1 MQVKSINFKLTF
13 MASVG
18 IISAIIFGIII
29 NITLSD
35 LKEEYKTLTY
45 RDKVFLMSVEA
56 LDKNFFKERVSIL
69 ESGIMGENNLEEA
82 KKINTIITQNFQ
94 ELSRLTKLYDA
105 NSTERV
111 TFEKYEKSLS
121 RRYKNFY
128 SIALSFPEIM
138 QDMPEE
144 GKYEIEAVNE
154 MYALLKKDIDA
165 LVKEVTTIEK
175 NSTQNVFD
183 QFNSKAF
190 LNNILLV
197 IYVILL
203 LIITILII
211 KKINLS
217 INYFKD
223 WLMKLSEEKDLTLEQ
238 PNGLDEEFDKIS
250 SDMYQ
255 FLQSLEVA
263 LKKIKS
269 SSYYESSLATAL
281 SSLTAQLREK
291 IQAADAISK
300 RTMENLN
307 GVRVVLEEN
316 VNGSKELYSI
326 SQNTNEVLH
335 TASEKV
341 DKIVNRITQT
351 QENTEVLNEEF
362 TQLISDTTN
371 LKEITTTIRD
381 ISEQTNLLALNAAIE
396 AARAGEHGRGFAVVA
411 DEVRSLSEKT
421 HKAISEIESSIS
433 ILIQSMSSATEQ
445 IDSNKSVVDGLV
457 HDGVEVKEHFEMMYG
472 SVSTSV
478 NIAND
483 FQSSMESMQQQ
494 IISII
499 EEIQFISALAYENG
513 EFINEVDEIAGEIAS
528 SSVEIDT
535 QLSDLKTSEYEK
547 TSYSKKISSATTEDE
562 DIFF

>member
-94 ELSRLTKLYDA
+94 ELSRLIQLYDA

-111 TFEKYEKSLS
+111 TLEKYEKSLS

-165 LVKEVTTIEK
+165 LVKEVKTIEK

-238 PNGLDEEFDKIS
+238 PKGLDEEFDKIS
-250 SDMYQ
+250 SDMHQ
-255 FLQSLEVA
+255 FLQNLEVA

-307 GVRVVLEEN
+307 GVRVILEEN

>member
-165 LVKEVTTIEK
+165 LVKEVKTIEK

-547 TSYSKKISSATTEDE
+547 TSYSKKISSAATEDE